1 LCRRRVVKTAEPR
14 ELLALGRGL
23 YLILTSPAVPH
34 VELAHA
40 ACERGVPV
48 LQLREKNLPDE
59 DLTRLAGAIADVTSG
74 TDTLFIVN
82 DRPDI
87 AAAAGADGVHVGQGD
102 ASVSRARDLLGR
114 DALIGLST
122 RTPREAEAARSA
134 GADYIG
140 VGPVFPTGT
149 KLDALA
155 PIGLGGLEAVA
166 ARAPELPKVAIG
178 GISLAAAQDVLRAGA
193 QYVAVI
199 SAVCHASDPMAA
211 LDAFQAEMVRHRPAT
226 DTTGGK

>member
-48 LQLREKNLPDE
+48 LQLREKDLPDE
-59 DLTRLAGAIADVTSG
+59 DLTRLARAIADVTSG

-87 AAAAGADGVHVGQGD
+87 AAAAGADGVHVGQSD
-102 ASVSRARDLLGR
+102 ASVSRARDLLGP

-122 RTPREAEAARSA
+122 RTPREAEAARPA

-199 SAVCHASDPMAA
+199 SAVCHASDPIAA
-211 LDAFQAEMVRHRPAT
+211 LDAFLAEMARYRLAT
-226 DTTGGK
+226 DTTGDK